1 MVGGRVI
8 PAVADDRLAL
18 PLILAGATMHATWNL
33 LIRRGSRPEIF
44 AWMLAVAAGVLY
56 LPIGAWRYLVAGI
69 PPEGVPFI
77 IATGVI
83 HACYFAFLGRAYAS
97 GEYSLVYPVARG
109 LGPALVPFLAVPFL
123 GERLS
128 ALGVAGIVG
137 VVVGVFGVSMGGF
150 TGAALQGLRRAFRVP
165 GTRYALLTALTIALY
180 STVDRAGVRSVDPV
194 LYGWLIFVTAPLIS
208 APYFLRAHGAAILA
222 TAQFELRSVVL
233 AGLMAPL
240 AYFMALI
247 AFQMGQVSYLA
258 PAREAGIGIAAVLGA
273 LFLGER
279 LGRGRLSG
287 IALLTLG
294 IVLIALG

>member
-1 MVGGRVI
+1 MVGGWVI
-8 PAVADDRLAL
+8 PAADDRLAL
-18 PLILAGATMHATWNL
+18 PLILAGATLHATWNL
-33 LIRRGSRPEIF
+33 LIRRGSRPEVF

-56 LPIGAWRYLVAGI
+56 LPIGVWRYLVAGI

-128 ALGVAGIVG
+128 ALGIAGIVC

-150 TGAALQGLRRAFRVP
+150 TGDALRGVGRALHAP

-180 STVDRAGVRSVDPV
+180 STVDRAGVRSVDPI
-194 LYGWLIFVTAPLIS
+194 LYGWLIFVIAPLLS
-208 APYFLRAHGAAILA
+208 APYFLRLHRAAILA
-222 TAQFELRSVVL
+222 TVRVEARSVVL
-233 AGLMAPL
+233 AGLLAPL

-258 PAREAGIGIAAVLGA
+258 PAREASIGIAAVLGA
-273 LFLGER
+273 LFLRER
-279 LGRGRLSG
+279 LGRGRLVG
-287 IALLTLG
+287 IASLTLG
-294 IVLIALG
+294 ILLIALG